1 MTNKE
6 EKISY
11 EELMKFTDEFF
22 EEHEKPAMNYAV
34 VAYNAYWKAL
44 KKVEDKNKELK
55 KKLEVLEILYK
66 LFGHV
71 KINIGKWKGKE
82 YGEVYFSGTDFEIDA
97 EDWDVSIEEL
107 IKLKQWLEEN
117 E

>member
-1 MTNKE
+1 MITMLLDYLVSIKL
-6 EKISY
+6 IV
-11 EELMKFTDEFF
+11 L
-22 EEHEKPAMNYAV
+22 
-34 VAYNAYWKAL
+34 
-44 KKVEDKNKELK
+44 KNKKLK

-71 KINIGKWKGKE
+71 KIKIGKWKGKE

-107 IKLKQWLEEN
+107 IKLKQWLEEHEN